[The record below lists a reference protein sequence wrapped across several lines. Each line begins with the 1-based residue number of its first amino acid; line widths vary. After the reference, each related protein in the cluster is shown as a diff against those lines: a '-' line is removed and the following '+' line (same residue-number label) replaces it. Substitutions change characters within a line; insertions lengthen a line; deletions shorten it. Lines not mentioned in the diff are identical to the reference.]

1 MFVSVNY
8 QKEFIF
14 MFFFSIIYII
24 KIFLFDNKIK
34 SSSFYNYILNDL
46 SQMSL
51 FFIYFVEKKISR
63 RKNKEYKIEEN
74 LDYTISERNEKIN
87 YKVIIFLFCIS
98 FFVFVFIYINIQ
110 EETPID
116 NLISII
122 ITIIID
128 IIFFKKIIFLHHK
141 ISLFTLLL
149 VLLIKGIYQF
159 ERFTNILLIPKIFLT
174 NYSFSFSIFL
184 IKYLNTYYF
193 LNIYLIGGIV
203 GIFNLIFDIILSLIN
218 SKLKDD
224 FLMKKFNF
232 LYLILLFFINFLYHF
247 LFYQILYKL
256 GPIQSLISIKFAMLI
271 YCFYFFL
278 KEEIIF
284 NSIPILLTL
293 LYLEIIVFN
302 CCGINENIDLNVIN
316 RGEKGLSNLL
326 NYSSS
331 SDEDDK

>member
-1 MFVSVNY
+1 MFVSVNC

-14 MFFFSIIYII
+14 MIFFSVIYII
-24 KIFLFDNKIK
+24 KIFLSNKIK
-34 SSSFYNYILNDL
+34 SNSIYNDILNDL

-128 IIFFKKIIFLHHK
+128 IIFFKKTIFLHHK
-141 ISLFTLLL
+141 IPLFTLLL
-149 VLLIKGIYQF
+149 ILLIKGIYQF
-159 ERFTNILLIPKIFLT
+159 KRFTNILLIPKIFLT
-174 NYSFSFSIFL
+174 NYSFSFSILL

>member
-1 MFVSVNY
+1 MVL
-8 QKEFIF
+8 
-14 MFFFSIIYII
+14 FSIIYII
-24 KIFLFDNKIK
+24 KIFFSNKIK
-34 SSSFYNYILNDL
+34 SISIYNDILNDL

-51 FFIYFVEKKISR
+51 FFIYFVEKKITR

-98 FFVFVFIYINIQ
+98 FFVFVFIFINIQ

-128 IIFFKKIIFLHHK
+128 IIFFKKTIFLHHK
-141 ISLFTLLL
+141 ISLFTLFL
-149 VLLIKGIYQF
+149 VFLIKGIYQF
-159 ERFTNILLIPKIFLT
+159 KKFTNILLIPKIFLT
-174 NYSFSFSIFL
+174 NYSFSFSILL

-224 FLMKKFNF
+224 FLIMEYNF
-232 LYLILLFFINFLYHF
+232 LYLIILFFIHFLYHF

-271 YCFYFFL
+271 YCFFDKFSI
-278 KEEIIF
+278 EIIF
-284 NSIPILLTL
+284 NSISILLTL
-293 LYLEIIVFN
+293 LYLEIIVFK
-302 CCGINENIDLNVIN
+302 CCGLNENIELNVIN

-331 SDEDDK
+331 SSDDDDTNKAHDFLF

>member
-1 MFVSVNY
+1 
-8 QKEFIF
+8 
-14 MFFFSIIYII
+14 
-24 KIFLFDNKIK
+24 
-34 SSSFYNYILNDL
+34 
-46 SQMSL
+46 MSL
-51 FFIYFVEKKISR
+51 FFIYFIEKKISR

-128 IIFFKKIIFLHHK
+128 IIFFKKTIFLHHK

-316 RGEKGLSNLL
+316 RGEKGLNNLL

>member
-1 MFVSVNY
+1 M
-8 QKEFIF
+8 I
-14 MFFFSIIYII
+14 FFSVIYIT
-24 KIFLFDNKIK
+24 KIFLSNKIK
-34 SSSFYNYILNDL
+34 ANSIYNDILNDL

-98 FFVFVFIYINIQ
+98 FFVFIFIFINIQ

-128 IIFFKKIIFLHHK
+128 IIFFKKTIFLHHK
-141 ISLFTLLL
+141 ISLFTLFL
-149 VLLIKGIYQF
+149 VFLIKGIYQF
-159 ERFTNILLIPKIFLT
+159 KKFTNILLIPKIFLT
-174 NYSFSFSIFL
+174 NYSFSFSILL

-203 GIFNLIFDIILSLIN
+203 GIFNLIFDIILSFF
-218 SKLKDD
+218 D
-224 FLMKKFNF
+224 KF
-232 LYLILLFFINFLYHF
+232 
-247 LFYQILYKL
+247 
-256 GPIQSLISIKFAMLI
+256 SI
-271 YCFYFFL
+271 
-278 KEEIIF
+278 EIIF
-284 NSIPILLTL
+284 NSISILLTL
-293 LYLEIIVFN
+293 LYLEIIVFK
-302 CCGINENIDLNVIN
+302 CCGLNENIELNVIN

-331 SDEDDK
+331 SDDDDIN